1 MLGPAQR
8 ARQYQPSTNRALQ
21 RKQRPT
27 YDRCNSLGI
36 IGSVGAI
43 ELRGIS
49 GSTGC
54 TLRPSWTWIEIYH
67 QVAMAGTRNS
77 QLVIKLAAISS

>member
-1 MLGPAQR
+1 M
-8 ARQYQPSTNRALQ
+8 T
-21 RKQRPT
+21 
-27 YDRCNSLGI
+27 
-36 IGSVGAI
+36 

-77 QLVIKLAAISS
+77 QLVIKLAAISRTKSTCANAHYHCALIVQGVPAGVEEGRRCV